1 MKGRLYDGQRC
12 HQVLYEPQDA
22 YECSFV
28 AVPAQRAAGVVKR
41 FQGEAPGDVVKR
53 LEAAGEEGLSLTKAQ
68 AQALLAQVKQ
78 WQEQA
83 RWGRAYRER
92 LEGDVLKYSAIL
104 QPSLPRAVMESA
116 VKGLSV
122 GELSQMA
129 QTYEKMAGEKL
140 PLKPQLAP
148 QQGRAPGEDNGEFR
162 I

>member
-1 MKGRLYDGQRC
+1 M
-12 HQVLYEPQDA
+12 
-22 YECSFV
+22 
-28 AVPAQRAAGVVKR
+28 
-41 FQGEAPGDVVKR
+41 
-53 LEAAGEEGLSLTKAQ
+53 
-68 AQALLAQVKQ
+68 
-78 WQEQA
+78 
-83 RWGRAYRER
+83 
-92 LEGDVLKYSAIL
+92 LKYSAIL